1 MRIKHTNNQPFSF
14 AYVVTLDGAYSRLLS
29 HHNAYLRVRSNKM
42 LSNNNS
48 KVFYREL
55 LIALLCQG
63 IHLFT
68 ITTINIVNYNY
79 QVRMPVRCRDQDL
92 TGSVNQ
98 ALRTLISVIS
108 PRSP

>member
-1 MRIKHTNNQPFSF
+1 MHMRIKHTNNQPFPF
-14 AYVVTLDGAYSRLLS
+14 AYVVTLDTAYSRLLS

-68 ITTINIVNYNY
+68 VTTINIVNYQLSSKNA
-79 QVRMPVRCRDQDL
+79 REMP
-92 TGSVNQ
+92 GS
-98 ALRTLISVIS
+98 RPDRFCKPGS
-108 PRSP
+108 